1 MLDKILS
8 IFKRKP
14 KIAYAKSQNVDLFEL
29 KRGPYY
35 IVASVELGNTTTK
48 SIITATNLETGKSYI
63 ISKAVRMTRDVR
75 KPKKGEKVFGKT
87 LWGVELTREAIAEM
101 VSEVLLESLDK
112 ANLTINDLDFVV
124 RSTGV
129 TAGFA
134 SPEEVSEVIIA
145 LAQGCMK
152 AGVPPAKMTPAMSK
166 DQLPEK
172 VRKYSFLD
180 KIIFDGAVTGVLP
193 PTGKE
198 VVANE
203 MEGELVT
210 AGVKVGSKWTF
221 VDFRNP
227 CMSID
232 FGTTLAGRI
241 TNDTLPYAKVVGN
254 LCGLAGAIADAIARG
269 TGKIDEKTGAVL
281 DLKADKGKAD
291 EKLAKEY
298 ADKMHKYIIIDLV
311 PDGVSRFGTVPVN
324 TEAAKKAGVKL
335 LGCDVGE
342 NGSDLT
348 KLEELGKELYEKSN
362 LSTLMLCLDYVM
374 AEIVRR
380 LVDLAHREGLI
391 SEKTAIGITG
401 RAGITGKKPEI
412 IIEKLKSL
420 GIWENVEENVV
431 FVEDGLALGAA
442 VMARCMNCL
451 GTPKVPIG
459 GNRGGGCILGLR
471 IKWQK
476 EKGMIRS

>member
-1 MLDKILS
+1 MGFLDNILN
-8 IFKRKP
+8 IFKKKRN
-14 KIAYAKSQNVDLFEL
+14 IAYAKSQSVDLIEL
-29 KRGPYY
+29 KKNPYY

-48 SIITATNLETGKSYI
+48 SIVTATNMDTGKTYI
-63 ISKAVRMTRDVR
+63 ISKAVRMTREVR

-87 LWGVELTREAIAEM
+87 LWGVELSREAVAEM
-101 VSEVLLESLDK
+101 VRDVLLESLKK
-112 ANLTINDLDFVV
+112 ANLTIDDLHFVV

-145 LAQGCMK
+145 LAQGCML

-166 DQLPEK
+166 EQLPK
-172 VRKYSFLD
+172 PFDKYSFLD

-210 AGVKVGSKWTF
+210 AGIKVGSKWTH

-241 TNDTLPYAKVVGN
+241 TDEKLPYSNVIGN
-254 LCGLAGAIADAIARG
+254 LCGLAGAIADSIVRG
-269 TGKIDEKTGAVL
+269 SGKVDPKTGAVL
-281 DLKADKGKAD
+281 DIKEDGKVNE
-291 EKLAKEY
+291 EKAKEY
-298 ADKMHKYIIIDLV
+298 SEEIHKYIIIKEV
-311 PDGVSRFGTVPVN
+311 PKNVNRFGTVPVDPKSA
-324 TEAAKKAGVKL
+324 EKAGTTL

-342 NGSDLT
+342 NGSDLE
-348 KLEELGKELYEKSN
+348 KLKEIGKEIYEN
-362 LSTLMLCLDYVM
+362 YGMGTLLRTLDYTM
-374 AEIVRR
+374 AKVVKR
-380 LVDLAHREGLI
+380 LVELAHNKNLI
-391 SEKTAIGITG
+391 DEKTAIGVTG

-412 IIEKLKSL
+412 ILEYLDELK
-420 GIWENVEENVV
+420 IWDKVEDNVV
-431 FVEDGLALGAA
+431 FVEDGLALGAS

-459 GNRGGGCILGLR
+459 GVRGGPCILGLR
-471 IKWQK
+471 MKWQR
-476 EKGMIRS
+476 ERGMIR